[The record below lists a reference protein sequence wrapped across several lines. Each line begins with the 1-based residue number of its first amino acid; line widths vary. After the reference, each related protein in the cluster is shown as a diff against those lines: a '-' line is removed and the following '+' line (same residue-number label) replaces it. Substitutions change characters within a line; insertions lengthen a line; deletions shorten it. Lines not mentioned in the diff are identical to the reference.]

1 MAFLLCLFHGASVSR
16 MFTDLDFFGGAS
28 LSSTMMVTCD
38 LGLCIFPERP
48 RPWMLTLGRNVPLP
62 TMASAT

>member
-38 LGLCIFPERP
+38 LGLCIFP
-48 RPWMLTLGRNVPLP
+48 
-62 TMASAT
+62 